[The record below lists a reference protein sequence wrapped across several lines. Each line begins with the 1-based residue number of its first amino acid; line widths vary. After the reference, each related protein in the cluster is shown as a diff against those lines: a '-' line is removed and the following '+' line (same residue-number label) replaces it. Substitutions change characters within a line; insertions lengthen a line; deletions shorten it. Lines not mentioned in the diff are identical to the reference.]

1 MRAKRLSS
9 LVLGMLMA
17 ASINAATPF
26 TLPDENRVLQSS
38 VELEQKKSPGVQAT
52 AQWGFRLSPAAGK
65 GRNVWYSLV
74 PGVTC
79 GVTDFLDFCYW
90 L

>member
-26 TLPDENRVLQSS
+26 TLPDANRVLQSS
-38 VELEQKKSPGVQAT
+38 VELEQKKESWCPGDCSVGVPFVASCRKGT
-52 AQWGFRLSPAAGK
+52 ERLVFVGAGGNLWG
-65 GRNVWYSLV
+65 N
-74 PGVTC
+74 
-79 GVTDFLDFCYW
+79 
-90 L
+90 